1 MTARNEIN
9 NFITRLSALEI
20 RMASVEASLNNLVGV
35 PGTRKSKK
43 MSVTEKDQMKKKLLR
58 GMPYDKRRIEK
69 LNLTE
74 LRMLASAIKIN
85 SFGIKRDELINA
97 ILAGQKKKSR

>member
-1 MTARNEIN
+1 MTVKNETN

-35 PGTRKSKK
+35 AGTKKSKK
-43 MSVTEKDQMKKKLLR
+43 MSVAEKDQMKKRLLR
-58 GMPYDKRRIEK
+58 GVPYDKRRIEK

-74 LRMLASAIKIN
+74 LRMLASVIQIN
-85 SFGIKRDELINA
+85 SFGIKRDELINS
-97 ILAGQKKKSR
+97 ILTGQKKKSR